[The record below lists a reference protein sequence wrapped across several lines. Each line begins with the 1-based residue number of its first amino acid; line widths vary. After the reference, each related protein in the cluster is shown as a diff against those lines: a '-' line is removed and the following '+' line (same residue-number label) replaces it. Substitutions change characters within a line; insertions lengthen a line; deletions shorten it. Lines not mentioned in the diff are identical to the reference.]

1 MRRRFSHKGGLN
13 KMTVLSIDEQNKLIS
28 AEITKLESIFE
39 DISDEKQ
46 KVAKR
51 LIERVAFMTITL
63 QILEDDI
70 KNKGPTYKFEQG
82 AQKMYVENPS
92 QKSYN
97 TMINRYTA
105 AYDKL
110 FNLLPKE
117 VAVEEDDGFDSFI
130 GKR

>member
-1 MRRRFSHKGGLN
+1 MPK
-13 KMTVLSIDEQNKLIS
+13 LSAKKQNELIAS
-28 AEITKLESIFE
+28 EIEKLEAIFS
-39 DISDEKQ
+39 DISEEKQ

-70 KNKGPTYKFEQG
+70 KTKGPTYKFEQG
-82 AQKMYVENPS
+82 AQKMVVENPS

-117 VAVEEDDGFDSFI
+117 VVAEEDDGFESFVNA
-130 GKR
+130 K

>member
-1 MRRRFSHKGGLN
+1 MAKPSRK
-13 KMTVLSIDEQNKLIS
+13 KQDEMIAL
-28 AEITKLESIFE
+28 EIAKLEEIFQ
-39 DISDEKQ
+39 DISEDKQ

-63 QILEDDI
+63 QILEDNI
-70 KNKGPTYKFEQG
+70 KTKGPTYQMVQG
-82 AQKMYVENPS
+82 PQKMMVENPA

-117 VAVEEDDGFDSFI
+117 VVAEEDDGFDAFVN
-130 GKR
+130 RR

>member
-1 MRRRFSHKGGLN
+1 MPKLSKKKQDEMIAEEIKDMMRNFS
-13 KMTVLSIDEQNKLIS
+13 EIS
-28 AEITKLESIFE
+28 ADKKEL
-39 DISDEKQ
+39 
-46 KVAKR
+46 ARR

-70 KNKGPTYKFEQG
+70 KTKGPTYQFEQG
-82 AQKMYVENPS
+82 TQKMIVENPA

-110 FNLLPKE
+110 LGLLPKE
-117 VAVEEDDGFDSFI
+117 VEVVDDDGFERFVAS
-130 GKR
+130 R

>member
-1 MRRRFSHKGGLN
+1 MAKLSGKQKRALIDAEVEKLKQQFSG
-13 KMTVLSIDEQNKLIS
+13 IS
-28 AEITKLESIFE
+28 E
-39 DISDEKQ
+39 EKQ
-46 KVAKR
+46 EVAQR

-70 KNKGPTYKFEQG
+70 NTKGPTYKFEQG
-82 AQKMYVENPS
+82 PQKMVVENPS

-117 VAVEEDDGFDSFI
+117 VATEDNDEFDAFV
-130 GKR
+130 KNR

>member
-1 MRRRFSHKGGLN
+1 MSRQ
-13 KMTVLSIDEQNKLIS
+13 LSEKKQDELIE
-28 AEITKLESIFE
+28 AEISRIKELFSE
-39 DISDEKQ
+39 ISEEKQ
-46 KVAKR
+46 QVAES

-63 QILEDDI
+63 EILEKDI
-70 KNKGPTYKFEQG
+70 KRKGPTYLFKQG
-82 AQKMYVENPS
+82 SQKMYVENPS

-117 VAVEEDDGFDSFI
+117 VPREETDGFDEFI
-130 GKR
+130 NKRDAM

>member
-1 MRRRFSHKGGLN
+1 MARKLAA
-13 KMTVLSIDEQNKLIS
+13 KKQNELIA
-28 AEITKLESIFE
+28 AEIEKLTGIF
-39 DISDEKQ
+39 SDLSEEKK
-46 KVAKR
+46 KVAQR

-70 KNKGPTYKFEQG
+70 KTKGPTYKFKQG
-82 AQKMYVENPS
+82 TQEMYVENPS

-105 AYDKL
+105 AYEKL

-117 VAVEEDDGFDSFI
+117 GPKEEGDGFEDFVNE
-130 GKR
+130 R